1 MLDHTTP
8 DLPARDRWASD
19 HASAGTSRD
28 VPARDTAP
36 LNGALSR
43 ATISQGPAPGGARVP
58 PASPPRPLRRTV
70 ARRRGFHAHAFAGS
84 VSPIVLRR
92 FLGCILHPD
101 ADPALCD
108 SGIGAALVTALDW
121 TDLDWAN
128 PNGEG
133 AIDPGVSRDVDLA
146 ARPAEKAEA
155 VDRAM
160 GSDDAHRDAVGQ
172 IIARALRLSAAIGPN
187 GADALASGDAAVWL
201 VADSF
206 DQAVSELAD
215 LAHRG
220 DPAAACVHDTLWPK
234 LERLRAM
241 ADEHKGAGVPGGA
254 QGEDAAAVATR
265 DTAAHRS
272 ATPLAHRSNQRRA
285 STVSGA
291 AVAPDAWKPDSR
303 NNGPKSLRLQI
314 LSDLHLD
321 VWDYDPV
328 VAPNIDT
335 IVVAGDVREDAV
347 RAVRWLDEAYGAAGV
362 PIVYVLGNHEPYG
375 YVHGAML
382 DAARAA
388 AAGTCVHLLENDETV
403 LTIGGVPS
411 VPGMRGDGGVRL
423 RVLGATLW
431 TDLAVDGPKA
441 RERALRFGGRMVND
455 YVYIRTRTDAED
467 DRTGGQAGGDAR
479 GGGTRGD
486 NAPDDAAPGRDAS
499 ASTSDNA
506 PVRRL
511 VPANTLRWHET
522 SRAWLTGQLAERL
535 QETHHG
541 PTLVVT
547 HHAPHP
553 NSLDRAFDGDGTH
566 AFFASDLSA
575 MIEERGPDVWVH
587 GHVHQ
592 HRDYRVGRTR
602 IVCNPRGYP
611 GEKSGFDPGLVIEIP
626 ADGSESEA
634 NEGGTPV
641 DDGGSGPGEP
651 PLAQG
656 TKEHRS

>member
-187 GADALASGDAAVWL
+187 GADALAGGEAAVWL

-241 ADEHKGAGVPGGA
+241 ADEYKSGGVPGGA
-254 QGEDAAAVATR
+254 QGEGA
-265 DTAAHRS
+265 
-272 ATPLAHRSNQRRA
+272 ATPLAQRSNQWRA
-285 STVSGA
+285 SRVSSTA
-291 AVAPDAWKPDSR
+291 MKPDALKPDSR

-314 LSDLHLD
+314 LSDLHVD
-321 VWDYDPV
+321 VRDYDPV
-328 VAPNIDT
+328 IAPDIDA

-347 RAVRWLDEAYGAAGV
+347 RAVRWLDDAYGAAGV
-362 PIVYVLGNHEPYG
+362 PVIYVTGNHERYG
-375 YVHGAML
+375 CIHAPML
-382 DAARAA
+382 EAARAA
-388 AAGTCVHLLENDETV
+388 AAGTCVRLLENDETV
-403 LTIGGVPS
+403 LTIGGVPGMRG
-411 VPGMRGDGGVRL
+411 VPGMWGGGSVRL

-441 RERALRFGGRMVND
+441 RERALRFGLRVMND
-455 YVYIRTRTDAED
+455 FTYIRTRTDAED
-467 DRTGGQAGGDAR
+467 DRTDGPDGGDAR
-479 GGGTRGD
+479 
-486 NAPDDAAPGRDAS
+486 RDAL
-499 ASTSDNA
+499 
-506 PVRRL
+506 VRHL
-511 VPANTLRWHET
+511 VPADTVRWHET
-522 SRAWLTGQLAERL
+522 SRRWLTEQLAERL
-535 QETHHG
+535 QETHDG

-566 AFFASDLSA
+566 PFFASDLSA
-575 MIEERGPDVWVH
+575 LIEEHGPDLWVH

-611 GEKSGFDPGLVIEIP
+611 GKRSRFVDPFVIELP
-626 ADGSESEA
+626 F
-634 NEGGTPV
+634 
-641 DDGGSGPGEP
+641 DGGSKDGGQNSSGGEGSSDRMGSSDREEP
-651 PLAQG
+651 S
-656 TKEHRS
+656 HRGDAL